1 MDTMVIIQLLLL
13 ICLLLLSAFFSASET
28 AFTTANRIRM
38 RTLAEEG
45 DPRAKRVL
53 KLWEKQ
59 SKLLSA
65 ILIGNNIV
73 NLSASS
79 LATVVAVKLLGSYG
93 AGIATFILTFVILII
108 GEISPKNIA
117 TLHAEEISLAFSG
130 IIGFLLWL
138 LTPIIFIVTF
148 LAHGLIRLLGFDPN
162 ASKPS
167 MTEGELK
174 TIVDVSHESGVIES
188 DEREMI
194 YNVFDFGDSIAKEIM
209 IPRIDIVMID
219 ADCSYEKFME
229 IYAKEKLTRYPVY
242 EDSNDNIIGFIN
254 IKDLLLIQSPSE
266 FDARKLMREPYYT
279 HEHKSTSEL
288 LLEMRNEHVNI
299 AIVLDEY
306 GSAAGMITMED
317 LLEEIVGEIR
327 DEYDDDEVDVIR
339 QLSDTEYEVD
349 GKANLDDID
358 DQLHL
363 NLNSEDYDTIG
374 GYVIGLSDEFPVNG
388 QVFYPEE
395 GLMIQV
401 DKIENN
407 RVDKL
412 YIQVIHKTD
421 ETAAEDPEN
430 V

>member
-1 MDTMVIIQLLLL
+1 MNTTLVIQLIFLV
-13 ICLLLLSAFFSASET
+13 CLLLLSAFFSASET

-45 DPRAKRVL
+45 NPRAKKVL

-59 SKLLSA
+59 SKLLSS

-79 LATVVAVKLLGSYG
+79 LATVIAVKLLGSYG
-93 AGIATFILTFVILII
+93 AGIATFVLTFLILIV
-108 GEISPKNIA
+108 GEITPKNIA
-117 TLHAEEISLAFSG
+117 TLRAEEISLKFAGVIF
-130 IIGFLLWL
+130 ILMKI

-148 LAHGLIRLLGFDPN
+148 LSHGLIRLLGVDPL
-162 ASKPS
+162 ASKPT

-194 YNVFDFGDSIAKEIM
+194 YNVFHFGDSIAKEIM
-209 IPRIDIVMID
+209 IPRIDMVMIESSG
-219 ADCSYEKFME
+219 SYDELMALFSE
-229 IYAKEKLTRYPVY
+229 EKLTRYPVY
-242 EDSNDNIIGFIN
+242 EGSNDNIIGFIN
-254 IKDLLLIQSPSE
+254 MKDILLIDSPDD
-266 FDARKLMREPYYT
+266 FDIRKLMRKPYYT

-288 LLEMRNEHVNI
+288 LVEMRNEHVNI

-339 QLSDTEYEVD
+339 KLSDTEYEVD

-358 DQLHL
+358 DRLNL

-374 GYVIGLSDEFPVNG
+374 GFVLGLSDQFPTNG
-388 QVFYPEE
+388 QVFYPENN
-395 GLMIQV
+395 LMIRV
-401 DKIENN
+401 ENIENN
-407 RVDKL
+407 RIDKL
-412 YIQVIHKTD
+412 YIQILPKD
-421 ETAAEDPEN
+421 QDAEGSSE
-430 V
+430 